1 MGGEHCHE
9 KVVNKQWKVF
19 KGEPILLERKEWLK
33 NMNLGWRESSYHGK
47 KKDNIK
53 CFSYKKNQYYR
64 FWGIKYDV
72 FRVGSF

>member
-9 KVVNKQWKVF
+9 KEVNKQWKVF

-33 NMNLGWRESSYHGK
+33 NMNLGWRESSYYGE

-53 CFSYKKNQYYR
+53 YFSY
-64 FWGIKYDV
+64 
-72 FRVGSF
+72 